1 MCSLSSSSRGIS
13 FEIPLDGD
21 PSVDPCMTPPPPG
34 MRRSASSEGLGGFK
48 VHHASRGAMRRHVS
62 LTPVTVNGQAAGRHI
77 PEEEEDSSS
86 RDSNSQKPL
95 GRQQTFT
102 CRNQS
107 R

>member
-1 MCSLSSSSRGIS
+1 MCFLSSSSRGIS

-21 PSVDPCMTPPPPG
+21 HSVDPCVTPRG
-34 MRRSASSEGLGGFK
+34 MRRSASSDGLGGFK
-48 VHHASRGAMRRHVS
+48 VHHAPRGAMRRHVS
-62 LTPVTVNGQAAGRHI
+62 LTPVTVNGQAGRHI
-77 PEEEEDSSS
+77 PEEEEEDSSS

-102 CRNQS
+102 RRTQS